1 MPPKKKA
8 KGKVKKIKK
17 NPDRGDELEQKYK
30 RSVLDVEVLKEHLV
44 LRREVARQ
52 AQANS
57 EELKSRMKEL
67 EQKLHEEREDKR
79 DINADLTR
87 QYKSMK
93 TDLEVKVQKLDAE
106 VTTLRKQLVQCQE
119 ELKLEREARQNVE
132 QEKDASISDLQS
144 QLANMEAGYQR
155 ILHDS
160 LDSLLSHLADARLRW
175 EEESTAIHL
184 EHKELLAS
192 FGLKPL
198 HL

>member
-8 KGKVKKIKK
+8 KGKVKK

-30 RSVLDVEVLKEHLV
+30 RSVLDVAVLKEHLV

-67 EQKLHEEREDKR
+67 EQKLHEESKDKR

-106 VTTLRKQLVQCQE
+106 VTMLRKQLVQCQD
-119 ELKLEREARQNVE
+119 ELKLEREARQNIE